1 MPSSEIL
8 IAIPNKK
15 GLMKYTTY
23 LGLVDSGSSGTL
35 VNTEIVQ
42 FSDFDMTKQ
51 RKYCNRNTGNRWPNT
66 YYRLLLT
73 SVRQKKAYY
82 YFFPHVKKRSK
93 DKYDFILG
101 RDLLKDLG
109 LDIQYSASQFIWNDI
124 IVTMV
129 PSGHWTKEKISGIAT
144 S

>member
-1 MPSSEIL
+1 
-8 IAIPNKK
+8 
-15 GLMKYTTY
+15 
-23 LGLVDSGSSGTL
+23 
-35 VNTEIVQ
+35 
-42 FSDFDMTKQ
+42 
-51 RKYCNRNTGNRWPNT
+51 
-66 YYRLLLT
+66 LLT

-109 LDIQYSASQFIWNDI
+109 LDIQYSASQFVWKDI
-124 IVTMV
+124 IVAMV

-144 S
+144 SWNTKKLKPALKTETINTEINEAEELHQSRSSLQSINPRTSWP